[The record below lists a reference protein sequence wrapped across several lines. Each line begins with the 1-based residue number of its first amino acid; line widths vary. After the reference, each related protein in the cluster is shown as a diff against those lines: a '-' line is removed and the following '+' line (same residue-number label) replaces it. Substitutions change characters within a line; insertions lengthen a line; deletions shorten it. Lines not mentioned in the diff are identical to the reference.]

1 MGACSVKCSCKLVQ
15 WIYSIF
21 ITLEE
26 MNKVR
31 LIDIKHPMNYDMIII
46 KNLDLIN
53 IKIDRKS

>member
-1 MGACSVKCSCKLVQ
+1 
-15 WIYSIF
+15 
-21 ITLEE
+21 

>member
-26 MNKVR
+26 MNKVG
-31 LIDIKHPMNYDMIII
+31 LIDIKHPKNYDIII
-46 KNLDLIN
+46 KNLDLTN